1 MGWAWTRAAEG
12 VARPGGIR
20 ATWASCAV
28 SAAPDLAARAGAGG
42 ERAVGLA
49 AGVEIWMHCAEVAL
63 VNRSVIVLA
72 KEGLQFGSGR
82 HGPARRPR
90 AEATADGKPSP
101 GTRGARDRGAPGL
114 PVTAS
119 AQLWLG
125 RLHAWHR

>member
-1 MGWAWTRAAEG
+1 MAEG
-12 VARPGGIR
+12 LARPGGIR

-49 AGVEIWMHCAEVAL
+49 AGGEIWMHGCGEVAL

-101 GTRGARDRGAPGL
+101 GTRVARDRGAPGL

-119 AQLWLG
+119 AQLCLG
-125 RLHAWHR
+125 RLHAWRR